1 MLTYDILMLAV
12 LGLSTLHG
20 VWKGMAW
27 QTASLAAIILSY
39 FLALR
44 FSGPFAPAFGSQGP
58 LNKFVAMFVIYMVTS
73 VVVWLTFHWVS
84 AFINRVQL
92 REFDHQVG
100 GLFGAAKGILWCV
113 AITFFAVSLVPASR
127 DKILDSHSGHYIALL
142 LDRADQI
149 MPTEIHQVLDPYL
162 NKLQNE
168 LAPDRGDVHP
178 ISGAP
183 SAAPSQV
190 PPQRAAQSAPPNSTR
205 SAAIPTNRT
214 N

>member
-1 MLTYDILMLAV
+1 MQTYDILMLAV

-27 QTASLAAIILSY
+27 QTASLSAIVLSY

-44 FSGPFAPAFGSQGP
+44 FSAPLAPMFGSQGP
-58 LNKFVAMFVIYMVTS
+58 LNKFVAMFVIYMATS
-73 VVVWLTFHWVS
+73 IVVWLSFHWVS
-84 AFINRVQL
+84 AMINRVQL

-100 GLFGAAKGILWCV
+100 GLFGAAKGVLWCV

-127 DKILDSHSGHYIALL
+127 DQILDSHSGHYIAVL
-142 LDRADQI
+142 LDKADQI

-162 NKLQNE
+162 NKLETE
-168 LAPDRGDVHP
+168 LAPDRDGSRP
-178 ISGAP
+178 ASKSSP
-183 SAAPSQV
+183 SAPAPRAGQ
-190 PPQRAAQSAPPNSTR
+190 PPTSPATRAAAL
-205 SAAIPTNRT
+205 PTNRT

>member
-1 MLTYDILMLAV
+1 MQTYDILMLAV

-27 QTASLAAIILSY
+27 QTASLTAIVLSY

-44 FSGPFAPAFGSQGP
+44 FSGPFAPVFGSQAP
-58 LNKFVAMFVIYMVTS
+58 LNRFIAMFVIYMGTS
-73 VVVWLTFHWVS
+73 VIVWISFHWVS
-84 AFINRVQL
+84 AFLNRLQL
-92 REFDHQVG
+92 KEFDHQVG
-100 GLFGAAKGILWCV
+100 GLFGAAKGVLWCV

-127 DKILDSHSGHYIALL
+127 DQILDSHSGHYIALL

-162 NKLQNE
+162 NKLETE
-168 LAPDRGDVHP
+168 LAPDRGDSRP
-178 ISGAP
+178 ASGSPASAP
-183 SAAPSQV
+183 RAIQPAAP
-190 PPQRAAQSAPPNSTR
+190 ASTR
-205 SAAIPTNRT
+205 SAAVPTSRT